1 MLGQSLQHE
10 RAICMYVCSARVR
23 ALGLPPDVVPIL
35 PETNSFK
42 YKDINSKAY
51 YISRTQLP
59 LLPAYMFMV
68 NKIQGK
74 SLEYALVDLKS
85 AALRLYML

>member
-1 MLGQSLQHE
+1 MH
-10 RAICMYVCSARVR
+10 VCVFCKGSRPR
-23 ALGLPPDVVPIL
+23 FTTRCGPIL
-35 PETNSFK
+35 LETNSFK
-42 YKDINSKAY
+42 YKDINGKAY
-51 YISRTQLP
+51 YISRTQLL

-85 AALRLYML
+85 AALRLHIL

>member
-1 MLGQSLQHE
+1 MH
-10 RAICMYVCSARVR
+10 VCVFCE
-23 ALGLPPDVVPIL
+23 GLRPRFTTRCGPIL

-42 YKDINSKAY
+42 YKDINGKAY
-51 YISRTQLP
+51 YISRTQLS

-74 SLEYALVDLKS
+74 SVEYALVDLKS